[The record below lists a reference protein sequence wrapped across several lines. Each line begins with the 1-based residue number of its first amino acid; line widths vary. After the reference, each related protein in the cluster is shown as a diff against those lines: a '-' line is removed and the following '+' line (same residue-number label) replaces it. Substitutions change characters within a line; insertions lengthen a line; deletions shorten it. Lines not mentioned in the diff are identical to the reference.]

1 MAKSTK
7 NGLEKQNAI
16 LGQFA
21 STVRSEER
29 RIRKGEMNFI
39 ESVIAESAIKK
50 AEWEK
55 KKPAPQPFISFYN
68 PNNPLNGFLSKSK
81 SEQKEIMARIKADKK
96 AQEKAAKEMNISA
109 ENC

>member
-7 NGLEKQNAI
+7 NGLEKQNMI

-21 STVRSEER
+21 KTVRQEEH
-29 RIRKGEMNFI
+29 RIRKGELNQI
-39 ESVIAESAIKK
+39 ESIILESARKK

-81 SEQKEIMARIKADKK
+81 DEQKRIMAQIKADKK
-96 AQEKAAKEMNISA
+96 AQEKAAKELTTDS

>member
-16 LGQFA
+16 IGQFA
-21 STVRSEER
+21 KTIRQEEH

-39 ESVIAESAIKK
+39 ESVIAESARKR

-55 KKPAPQPFISFYN
+55 KKPAEKPFISFYN

-81 SEQKEIMARIKADKK
+81 SEQKEILARIKAE
-96 AQEKAAKEMNISA
+96 QKAAKVSNNQS

>member
-16 LGQFA
+16 IGQFA

-81 SEQKEIMARIKADKK
+81 AEQKEIMAKIKADKK
-96 AQEKAAKEMNISA
+96 AQEKAAKEMNIQS

>member
-16 LGQFA
+16 IGQFA
-21 STVRSEER
+21 SIVRSEER

-39 ESVIAESAIKK
+39 ESVIAESAIKR

-55 KKPAPQPFISFYN
+55 KKPTPQPFISFYN

-81 SEQKEIMARIKADKK
+81 AEQKEILARIKADKK
-96 AQEKAAKEMNISA
+96 AQEKAAKEMNIQS